1 MTEGGTDAPK
11 ISTFAGKFVYKKT
24 GFTERACSNS
34 IHTEKQAAHLWIVP
48 IMWVQIPG
56 LSEKTLLSPWER

>member
-34 IHTEKQAAHLWIVP
+34 IHTEKQAAHL
-48 IMWVQIPG
+48 
-56 LSEKTLLSPWER
+56 